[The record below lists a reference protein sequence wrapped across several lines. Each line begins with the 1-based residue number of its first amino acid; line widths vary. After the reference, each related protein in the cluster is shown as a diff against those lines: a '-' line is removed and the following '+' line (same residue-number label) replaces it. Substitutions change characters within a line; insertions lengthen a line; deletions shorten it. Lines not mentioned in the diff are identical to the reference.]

1 MRFTF
6 KKFHIAFIICATL
19 FSGGKLYAQKYNP
32 IPVAV
37 PSLQIAPDARGGG
50 MGDIGAASMPDVYSQ
65 YWNAAKYP
73 FISSDAGF
81 AVSYTPWLSKL
92 VSDINLVYASGYWK
106 FGNENLNAISTS
118 LRYFSLG
125 EVNIFDPN
133 SDILLAVSPNE
144 FAFDVAYSRRLS
156 QTFSGAVTL
165 RYIHADYSAGDDDI
179 TPGNAFSADIS
190 GYNESYINLGRSEAL
205 LGLGFNISNIGTKI
219 SYDGGNR
226 SMFLP
231 TNMRLGASIGL
242 PLDNKNTLSF
252 SADINKLLVPTPPL
266 FEEGEPEEE
275 RQKKID
281 DYNSISPI
289 GGIFKSLADAPGG
302 FKEEL
307 QEIVWSLG
315 AEYTYNNQFSLRT
328 GYYNENEY
336 KSNRRYF
343 TFGAGFRLRGFQI
356 DAAYLVST
364 AQSNPLDQTLRI
376 SLGFDIDGLRQLM
389 R

>member
-1 MRFTF
+1 MRFNP
-6 KKFHIAFIICATL
+6 KKSLTTLIFAAIL
-19 FSGGKLYAQKYNP
+19 FSGKTVAQEYNP
-32 IPVAV
+32 IPVAL
-37 PSLQIAPDARGGG
+37 PSIQIAPDARGGG
-50 MGDIGAASMPDVYSQ
+50 MGDIGAATMPDVYSQ

-73 FISSDAGF
+73 FVSSQAGF

-106 FGNENLNAISTS
+106 FGNDNLNALSAS
-118 LRYFSLG
+118 MRYFSLG
-125 EVNIFDPN
+125 EINIFDQGT
-133 SDILLAVSPNE
+133 DYLMAVSPNE

-165 RYIHADYSAGDDDI
+165 RYIHADYSTGDDDT

-190 GYNESYINLGRSEAL
+190 GYNESYLNMGRSEAL
-205 LGLGFNISNIGTKI
+205 LGFGFNISNIGTKI
-219 SYDGGNR
+219 SYDGGNT

-231 TNMRLGASIGL
+231 TNLRLGASIGL
-242 PLDNKNTLSF
+242 PLDNKNTISF
-252 SADINKLLVPTPPL
+252 SADLNKLLVPTPQL
-266 FEEGEPEEE
+266 FEEGETEEE
-275 RQKKID
+275 KQKKID

-289 GGIFKSLADAPGG
+289 SGIFKSLGDAPGG

-307 QEIVWSLG
+307 QEIVWSIG
-315 AEYTYNNQFSLRT
+315 AEYTYDNQFSIRT

-336 KSNRRYF
+336 KGNRRYF
-343 TFGAGFRLRGFQI
+343 TFGAGFRMRALQI

-376 SLGFDIDGLRQLM
+376 SLGFNIEGLRQLM

>member
-1 MRFTF
+1 MRFNS
-6 KKFHIAFIICATL
+6 KKSLTTFIIATIL
-19 FSGGKLYAQKYNP
+19 FSGKTVAQEYNP
-32 IPVAV
+32 IPVAL
-37 PSLQIAPDARGGG
+37 PSIQIAPDARGGG
-50 MGDIGAASMPDVYSQ
+50 MGDIGAATMPDVYSQ

-73 FISSDAGF
+73 FVSSEAGF

-106 FGNENLNAISTS
+106 FGNDNLNAVSAS

-125 EVNIFDPN
+125 EINIFDPGT
-133 SDILLAVSPNE
+133 DYLMAVSPNE

-165 RYIHADYSAGDDDI
+165 RYIHADYSTGDDET
-179 TPGNAFSADIS
+179 TPGSAFSADIS
-190 GYNESYINLGRSEAL
+190 GYNESYVNMGRSEAL
-205 LGLGFNISNIGTKI
+205 LGFGFNISNIGTKI
-219 SYDGGNR
+219 SYDGGNT

-231 TNMRLGASIGL
+231 ANLRLGASIGL
-242 PLDNKNTLSF
+242 PLDNKNTISF
-252 SADINKLLVPTPPL
+252 SADLNKLLVPTPQL
-266 FEEGEPEEE
+266 FEEGETEEE
-275 RQKKID
+275 KQKKID

-289 GGIFKSLADAPGG
+289 AGIFKSLNDAPGG

-307 QEIVWSLG
+307 QEIVWSIG
-315 AEYTYNNQFSLRT
+315 AEYTYDNQFSLRT

-336 KSNRRYF
+336 KGNRRYF
-343 TFGAGFRLRGFQI
+343 TFGAGFRMHAFQI

-376 SLGFDIDGLRQLM
+376 SLGFNIDGLRQLM

>member
-1 MRFTF
+1 MRFNP
-6 KKFHIAFIICATL
+6 KKSLTTLIFAAIL
-19 FSGGKLYAQKYNP
+19 FSGKTVAQEYNP
-32 IPVAV
+32 IPVAL
-37 PSLQIAPDARGGG
+37 PSIQIAPDARGGG
-50 MGDIGAASMPDVYSQ
+50 MGDIGAATMPDVYSQ

-73 FISSDAGF
+73 FVSSQAGF

-106 FGNENLNAISTS
+106 FGNDNLNALSAS
-118 LRYFSLG
+118 MRYFSLG
-125 EVNIFDPN
+125 EINIFDQGT
-133 SDILLAVSPNE
+133 DYLMAVSPNE

-165 RYIHADYSAGDDDI
+165 RYIHADYSTGDDDT

-190 GYNESYINLGRSEAL
+190 GYNESYLNMGRSEAL
-205 LGLGFNISNIGTKI
+205 LGVGFNISNIGTKI
-219 SYDGGNR
+219 SYDGGNT

-231 TNMRLGASIGL
+231 TNLRLGASIGL
-242 PLDNKNTLSF
+242 PLDNKNTISF
-252 SADINKLLVPTPPL
+252 SADLNKLLVPTPQL
-266 FEEGEPEEE
+266 FEEGETEEE
-275 RQKKID
+275 KQKKID

-289 GGIFKSLADAPGG
+289 SGIFKSLGDAPGG

-307 QEIVWSLG
+307 QEIVWSIG
-315 AEYTYNNQFSLRT
+315 AEYTYDNQFSIRT

-336 KSNRRYF
+336 KGNRRYF
-343 TFGAGFRLRGFQI
+343 TFGAGFRMRALQI

-376 SLGFDIDGLRQLM
+376 SLGFNIEGLRQLM